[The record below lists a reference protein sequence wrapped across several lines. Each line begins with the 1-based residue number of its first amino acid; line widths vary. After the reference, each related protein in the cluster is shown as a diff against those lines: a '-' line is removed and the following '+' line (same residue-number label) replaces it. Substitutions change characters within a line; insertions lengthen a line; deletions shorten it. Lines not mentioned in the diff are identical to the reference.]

1 MPTASLLSFPLQ
13 LHRDSTDADHHLP
26 VARIRK
32 QALMKLTLKKA
43 GVTAALAGALL
54 FAAPAVAQAYV
65 PTAPG
70 TQTVTIN
77 NSGPVTFNFAPG
89 STVTFVLVGY
99 NADQAGLATAN
110 LPVSS
115 KSITKVADA
124 SGNATANVTLP
135 ADARGSYT
143 LSATPTGGTSNN
155 AGGTA
160 GGSSNNAGGST
171 GLPATGFDANS
182 MLGLWVGG
190 GALALAGGTIA
201 VATTVRRNRA
211 EGKA

>member
-1 MPTASLLSFPLQ
+1 
-13 LHRDSTDADHHLP
+13 
-26 VARIRK
+26 
-32 QALMKLTLKKA
+32 MKLSLKKA
-43 GVTAALAGALL
+43 GVSAALAGALL

-77 NSGPVTFNFAPG
+77 NSGPVTFNVAPG
-89 STVTFVLVGY
+89 ATVNFVLVGY
-99 NADQAGLATAN
+99 NANQAGLATAN

-124 SGNATANVTLP
+124 SGSATVAVTLP
-135 ADARGSYT
+135 ADRRGTYT
-143 LSATPTGGTSNN
+143 LSATPTGGA
-155 AGGTA
+155 AGGT
-160 GGSSNNAGGST
+160 NAGGST

-182 MLGLWVGG
+182 MLGIWVGG
-190 GALALAGGTIA
+190 GALVLAGGTIA

-211 EGKA
+211 EAKA

>member
-1 MPTASLLSFPLQ
+1 
-13 LHRDSTDADHHLP
+13 
-26 VARIRK
+26 
-32 QALMKLTLKKA
+32 MKLNLKKA

-70 TQTVTIN
+70 TQTVTITN
-77 NSGPVTFNFAPG
+77 NGPVTFNVAPG
-89 STVTFVLVGY
+89 ATVNFVLVGY
-99 NADQAGLATAN
+99 NANQAGLATAN

-124 SGNATANVTLP
+124 SGNATAVVTLP
-135 ADARGSYT
+135 ADARGTYT
-143 LSATPTGGTSNN
+143 LSATP

>member
-1 MPTASLLSFPLQ
+1 
-13 LHRDSTDADHHLP
+13 
-26 VARIRK
+26 
-32 QALMKLTLKKA
+32 MKLNLKKA

-70 TQTVTIN
+70 TQTVTITN
-77 NSGPVTFNFAPG
+77 NGPVTFNVAPG
-89 STVTFVLVGY
+89 ATVNFVLVGY
-99 NADQAGLATAN
+99 NANQAGLATAN

-124 SGNATANVTLP
+124 SGNATAVVTLP
-135 ADARGSYT
+135 ADARGTYT
-143 LSATPTGGTSNN
+143 LSATPTGGT
-155 AGGTA
+155 A
-160 GGSSNNAGGST
+160 GGSGNNAGGST

-182 MLGLWVGG
+182 MLGIWVGG
-190 GALALAGGTIA
+190 GALVLAGGTIA

>member
-1 MPTASLLSFPLQ
+1 
-13 LHRDSTDADHHLP
+13 
-26 VARIRK
+26 
-32 QALMKLTLKKA
+32 MKLSLKKA
-43 GVTAALAGALL
+43 GVSAALAGALL

-70 TQTVTIN
+70 TQTVTITN
-77 NSGPVTFNFAPG
+77 NGPVTFNVAPG
-89 STVTFVLVGY
+89 ATVNFILVGY
-99 NADQAGLATAN
+99 NANQAGLATAN

-124 SGNATANVTLP
+124 SGSATVSVTLP
-135 ADARGSYT
+135 ADRRGTYT
-143 LSATPTGGTSNN
+143 LSATPTGGT
-155 AGGTA
+155 AG
-160 GGSSNNAGGST
+160 NNAGGST
-171 GLPATGFDANS
+171 GLPATGFDASS

-211 EGKA
+211 DGTA

>member
-1 MPTASLLSFPLQ
+1 
-13 LHRDSTDADHHLP
+13 
-26 VARIRK
+26 
-32 QALMKLTLKKA
+32 MKLSLKKA
-43 GVTAALAGALL
+43 GVSAALAGALL

-65 PTAPG
+65 PNAPG
-70 TQTVTIN
+70 TQTVTITN
-77 NSGPVTFNFAPG
+77 NGPVTFNVAPG
-89 STVTFVLVGY
+89 ATVNFVLVGY

-124 SGNATANVTLP
+124 SGNATAVVTLP
-135 ADARGSYT
+135 ADARGTYT
-143 LSATPTGGTSNN
+143 LSATPTGGT
-155 AGGTA
+155 A
-160 GGSSNNAGGST
+160 GGSGSGTNAGGST
-171 GLPATGFDANS
+171 GLPETGFDASS

>member
-1 MPTASLLSFPLQ
+1 
-13 LHRDSTDADHHLP
+13 
-26 VARIRK
+26 
-32 QALMKLTLKKA
+32 MKLNLKKA

-70 TQTVTIN
+70 TQTVTITN
-77 NSGPVTFNFAPG
+77 NGPVTFNVAPG
-89 STVTFVLVGY
+89 ATVNFVLVGY

-124 SGNATANVTLP
+124 SGNATAVVTLP
-135 ADARGSYT
+135 ADARGTYT
-143 LSATPTGGTSNN
+143 LSATPTGGT
-155 AGGTA
+155 A
-160 GGSSNNAGGST
+160 GGSGNNAGGST

-182 MLGLWVGG
+182 MLGIWVGG
-190 GALALAGGTIA
+190 GALVLAGGTIA